1 MQLFNINTVYG
12 LVETLYG
19 ITPNESN
26 FEDIVMNGWSYIN
39 NKHTRLYRYV
49 ADADKDGVLDLPC
62 NVDVIESVHIPMP
75 DAKMTSNKTVF
86 NEINTLFTEGY
97 IDAWKRLEDTYWTR
111 GKLVKYDEGNN
122 QLFFARPYKNIMVVY
137 HGIIADEETGLPL
150 VTDKEIKALAAY
162 VAYASLYREGIQKRN
177 PDIIKFAQTIY
188 ADWLKLCNAARIP
201 EHLSQNEMDSILD
214 VKTRWDR
221 KQYGRSYKPTL

>member
-97 IDAWKRLEDTYWTR
+97 IDAWKRLEDPYWTR

-137 HGIIADEETGLPL
+137 HGIIVDEETGLPL

-177 PDIIKFAQTIY
+177 PDIMQFAQTIY

>member
-49 ADADKDGVLDLPC
+49 ADADENGVLDLPC

-97 IDAWKRLEDTYWTR
+97 IDAWKRLEDPYWTR

-177 PDIIKFAQTIY
+177 PDIMQFAQTVY

-201 EHLSQNEMDSILD
+201 EHLSQNEMNSILD

>member
-97 IDAWKRLEDTYWTR
+97 IDAWKRLEDPYWTR

-150 VTDKEIKALAAY
+150 ITDKEIKALAAY

-177 PDIIKFAQTIY
+177 PDIIQFAQTIY

>member
-1 MQLFNINTVYG
+1 MKLFNINTVYG
-12 LVETLYG
+12 LVETLYR

-49 ADADKDGVLDLPC
+49 ADTDKDGVLDLPC
-62 NVDVIESVHIPMP
+62 NVDAIESVHIPMP

-97 IDAWKRLEDTYWTR
+97 IDAWKRLEDPYWTR

-137 HGIIADEETGLPL
+137 HGIIVDEETGLPL

-162 VAYASLYREGIQKRN
+162 VAYASLYGEGIQKRN
-177 PDIIKFAQTIY
+177 PDIIKFAQTVY

>member
-1 MQLFNINTVYG
+1 MKLFNINTVYG

-97 IDAWKRLEDTYWTR
+97 IDAWKRLEDPYWTR

>member
-62 NVDVIESVHIPMP
+62 NVDVIESVHIPIP

-97 IDAWKRLEDTYWTR
+97 IDAWKRLEDPYWTR

-177 PDIIKFAQTIY
+177 PDIMQFAQTIY

>member
-49 ADADKDGVLDLPC
+49 ADADENGVLDLPC

-97 IDAWKRLEDTYWTR
+97 IDAWKRLEDPYWTR

-177 PDIIKFAQTIY
+177 PDIIQFAQTIY

-201 EHLSQNEMDSILD
+201 EHLSQNEMNSILD

>member
-49 ADADKDGVLDLPC
+49 ADANENGVLDLPC

-97 IDAWKRLEDTYWTR
+97 IDAWKRLEDPYWTR

-177 PDIIKFAQTIY
+177 PDIMQFAQTIY

>member
-97 IDAWKRLEDTYWTR
+97 IDAWKRLEDPYWTR

-137 HGIIADEETGLPL
+137 HGIIVDEETGLPL

-177 PDIIKFAQTIY
+177 PDIIQFAQTIY

-201 EHLSQNEMDSILD
+201 EHLSQNEMDSILY

>member
-49 ADADKDGVLDLPC
+49 ADADENGVLDLPC

-97 IDAWKRLEDTYWTR
+97 IDAWKRLEDPYWTR

>member
-1 MQLFNINTVYG
+1 MKLFNINTVYG

-97 IDAWKRLEDTYWTR
+97 IDAWKRLEDPYWTR

-137 HGIIADEETGLPL
+137 HGIIVDEETGLPL

-162 VAYASLYREGIQKRN
+162 VAYASLYGEGIQKRN

>member
-97 IDAWKRLEDTYWTR
+97 IDAWKRLEDPYWTR

-177 PDIIKFAQTIY
+177 PDIIKFAQTVY

>member
-97 IDAWKRLEDTYWTR
+97 IDAWKRLEDPYWTR

-177 PDIIKFAQTIY
+177 PDIIQFAQTIY

-221 KQYGRSYKPTL
+221 KQYGRSYKTTL

>member
-1 MQLFNINTVYG
+1 MQLFNINTLYG

-97 IDAWKRLEDTYWTR
+97 IDAWKRLEDPYWTR

>member
-49 ADADKDGVLDLPC
+49 ADADENGVLDLPC

-97 IDAWKRLEDTYWTR
+97 IDAWKRLEDPYWTM

-177 PDIIKFAQTIY
+177 PDIIQFAQTIY

>member
-49 ADADKDGVLDLPC
+49 ADDDKDGVLDLPC

-97 IDAWKRLEDTYWTR
+97 IDAWKRLEDPYWTR

-177 PDIIKFAQTIY
+177 SDIIRFAQTIY

>member
-49 ADADKDGVLDLPC
+49 ADADENGVLDLPC

-97 IDAWKRLEDTYWTR
+97 IDAWKRLEDPYWTR

-177 PDIIKFAQTIY
+177 PDIIQFAQTIY

-221 KQYGRSYKPTL
+221 KQYGRSYKPTF

>member
-49 ADADKDGVLDLPC
+49 ADADKNGVLDLPC

-97 IDAWKRLEDTYWTR
+97 IDAWKRLEDPYWTR

-177 PDIIKFAQTIY
+177 PDIIQFAQTIY

>member
-97 IDAWKRLEDTYWTR
+97 IDAWKRLEDPYWTR

-137 HGIIADEETGLPL
+137 HGIIVDEETGLPL

>member
-49 ADADKDGVLDLPC
+49 ADADENGVLNLPC

-97 IDAWKRLEDTYWTR
+97 IDAWKRLEDPYWTR

-177 PDIIKFAQTIY
+177 PDIIQFAQTIY

>member
-39 NKHTRLYRYV
+39 NKHTRLYRYM
-49 ADADKDGVLDLPC
+49 ADADENGILDLPC

-97 IDAWKRLEDTYWTR
+97 IDAWKRLEDPYWTR

>member
-26 FEDIVMNGWSYIN
+26 FEDIVMNGCLYIN
-39 NKHTRLYRYV
+39 NKHTRLYRYI

-97 IDAWKRLEDTYWTR
+97 IDAWKRLEDPYWTR

-137 HGIIADEETGLPL
+137 HGIIADE
-150 VTDKEIKALAAY
+150 
-162 VAYASLYREGIQKRN
+162 
-177 PDIIKFAQTIY
+177 
-188 ADWLKLCNAARIP
+188 
-201 EHLSQNEMDSILD
+201 
-214 VKTRWDR
+214 
-221 KQYGRSYKPTL
+221 

>member
-97 IDAWKRLEDTYWTR
+97 IDAWKRLEDPYWTR

-177 PDIIKFAQTIY
+177 PDIIQFAQTIY

-214 VKTRWDR
+214 VKIRWDR

>member
-19 ITPNESN
+19 ITPDESS
-26 FEDIVMNGWSYIN
+26 FEDVVMNGWSYIN

-97 IDAWKRLEDTYWTR
+97 IDAWKRLEDPYWTR

-177 PDIIKFAQTIY
+177 SDIIRFAQTIY

>member
-19 ITPNESN
+19 ITPDESN
-26 FEDIVMNGWSYIN
+26 FEDMVMNGWSYIN

-97 IDAWKRLEDTYWTR
+97 IDAWKRLEDPYWTR

-177 PDIIKFAQTIY
+177 PDIIQFAQTIY

>member
-49 ADADKDGVLDLPC
+49 ADADENGVLDLPC

-97 IDAWKRLEDTYWTR
+97 IDAWKRLEDPYWTR

-122 QLFFARPYKNIMVVY
+122 QLFFARPYKNIIVVY

-177 PDIIKFAQTIY
+177 PDIIQFAQTIY

>member
-97 IDAWKRLEDTYWTR
+97 IDAWKRLEDPYWTR

-122 QLFFARPYKNIMVVY
+122 QLFFTRPYKNIMVVY

-177 PDIIKFAQTIY
+177 PDIMQFAQTIY

>member
-1 MQLFNINTVYG
+1 MQLFNIHTVYG

-62 NVDVIESVHIPMP
+62 NVDVIESVHIQMP

-97 IDAWKRLEDTYWTR
+97 IDAWKRLEDPYWTR

-177 PDIIKFAQTIY
+177 SDIIRFAQTIY

>member
-97 IDAWKRLEDTYWTR
+97 IDAWKRLEDPYWTR

-177 PDIIKFAQTIY
+177 PDIMQFAQTIY

>member
-49 ADADKDGVLDLPC
+49 ADADENGVLDLPC

-97 IDAWKRLEDTYWTR
+97 IDAWKRLEDPYWTS

-177 PDIIKFAQTIY
+177 QDIIQFAQTIY

-214 VKTRWDR
+214 IKTRWDR

>member
-49 ADADKDGVLDLPC
+49 ADANENGVLDLPC

-97 IDAWKRLEDTYWTR
+97 IDAWKRLEDPYWTR

-177 PDIIKFAQTIY
+177 PDIIQFAQTIY

>member
-49 ADADKDGVLDLPC
+49 ADADKDGILDLPC

-97 IDAWKRLEDTYWTR
+97 IDAWKRLEDPYWTR

>member
-39 NKHTRLYRYV
+39 NKHTRLYRYM
-49 ADADKDGVLDLPC
+49 ADADENGVLDLPC

-97 IDAWKRLEDTYWTR
+97 IDAWKRLEDPYWTR

-177 PDIIKFAQTIY
+177 PDIIQFAQTIY

>member
-49 ADADKDGVLDLPC
+49 ANADENGVLDLPC

-97 IDAWKRLEDTYWTR
+97 IDAWKRLEDPYWTR

-177 PDIIKFAQTIY
+177 PDIIQFAQTIY

>member
-12 LVETLYG
+12 LVETLYR

-97 IDAWKRLEDTYWTR
+97 IDAWKRLEDPYWTR

-137 HGIIADEETGLPL
+137 HGIIVDEETGLPL

-162 VAYASLYREGIQKRN
+162 VAYASLYGEGIQKRN

>member
-39 NKHTRLYRYV
+39 NKHTRLYRYI

-97 IDAWKRLEDTYWTR
+97 IDAWKRLEDPYWTR

-177 PDIIKFAQTIY
+177 PDIMQFAQTIY